1 MTEIYLYN
9 SLICDKQAAYVG
21 STTNSNQRHYRYS
34 KGHFTQQKR
43 FFHWANKYGLNNM
56 LLTHIPMEEDIT
68 KQELLLWEQFY
79 IKMFCSYIGEN
90 EEFGLNI
97 IKNPNLNISKE
108 DIIKKERRR
117 RFLGELNPM
126 FGRSIYRN
134 GKNVEVYSIKN
145 KKRNGAQWVFEIDE
159 KIGEYISINECS
171 RNTGI
176 DKRSVQRILS
186 GEKTFINNITIKYK

>member
-9 SLICDKQAAYVG
+9 SLICDKPAAYVG
-21 STTNSNQRHYRYS
+21 STTNSKERHYRYS

-56 LLTHIPMEEDIT
+56 LLTHIPMDEDIT

-108 DIIKKERRR
+108 DIIKKERRT

-159 KIGEYISINECS
+159 KIGEYISIRECE
-171 RNTGI
+171 RQTGI
-176 DKRSVQRILS
+176 NRSCISKVIR

>member
-9 SLICDKQAAYVG
+9 SLICDKPAAYVG
-21 STTNSNQRHYRYS
+21 STTNSKQRHYRYS

-56 LLTHIPMEEDIT
+56 LLTHIPMDNNIS

-79 IKMFCSYIGEN
+79 IKMFGSYIGEN
-90 EEFGLNI
+90 EDFGLNI

-108 DIIKKERRR
+108 EIIRKEKRV
-117 RFLGELNPM
+117 RFAGELNPM
-126 FGRSIYRN
+126 FGRSIYRE
-134 GKNVEVYSIKN
+134 GKNVEVYTIKN
-145 KKRNGAQWVFEIDE
+145 KKRKGTKWEYELDE
-159 KIGEYISINECS
+159 KIGNYISINECS
-171 RNTGI
+171 RETGI